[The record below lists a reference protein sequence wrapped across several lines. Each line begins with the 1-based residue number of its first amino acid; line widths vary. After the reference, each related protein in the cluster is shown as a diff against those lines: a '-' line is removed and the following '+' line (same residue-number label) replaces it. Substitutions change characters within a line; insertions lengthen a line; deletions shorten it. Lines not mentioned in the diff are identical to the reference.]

1 MCLSDGD
8 ASHRS
13 FADSPRHVAGR
24 HLYDARA
31 ASAASVNPTPASRD
45 RVQRALL
52 DIVQPS
58 DYVNWEYLSRQ
69 ALLARAVLAP
79 GGERLRRVLDVGC
92 GYGALSL
99 SLSEGEGVDIVG
111 MDVLGTRLESVR
123 AKMAARN
130 RATIARVR
138 LVAADA
144 HHLPFRDAT
153 FDAVVATEVL
163 EHLDEPERL
172 FREAHRV
179 LRPGGRFLITTPNA
193 KALPYR
199 MLRLLPERA
208 VRKLA
213 ASWTQESLHPDL
225 LHHPGAMGTDRDPD
239 RHRREGFALPEVQ
252 AHAARVG
259 LRMAVG
265 YTYRIPLPDRVMAI
279 IPRILSRPL
288 ATWGT
293 RPLPLGL
300 QLFAEFEK
308 S

>member
-8 ASHRS
+8 ALAPVVRGL
-13 FADSPRHVAGR
+13 AQIVAGR
-24 HLYDARA
+24 HLYDACA
-31 ASAASVNPTPASRD
+31 ASAASVDSTPASRD

-58 DYVNWEYLSRQ
+58 GYVTWEYLSRQ
-69 ALLARAVLAP
+69 ALLARAVMAP
-79 GGERLRRVLDVGC
+79 GGPRLTRILDVGC

-99 SLSEGEGVDIVG
+99 SLSEGDGFDIVG
-111 MDVLGTRLESVR
+111 MDILGTRLESVR
-123 AKMAARN
+123 AKMSARN

-144 HHLPFRDAT
+144 HRLPFRDAI

-179 LRPGGRFLITTPNA
+179 LRPGGRFLMTTPNA

-199 MLRLLPERA
+199 MQRFLPERV

-213 ASWTQESLHPDL
+213 ASCTQESLHPEL
-225 LHHPGAMGTDRDPD
+225 LDHHGALGTDRDPD
-239 RHRREGFALPEVQ
+239 RHRREGFTLPEVQ

-279 IPRILSRPL
+279 TPRVLSRSL